1 MKKIVRRTVVTLSI
15 GAVAFYLWYG
25 FTGQGESTFG
35 GGVPDVANWF
45 GPSVIVIPIV
55 ITVLIIAFAVT
66 GDSAMMAMTG
76 KNTAEFRNAPVGMA
90 TILQASP
97 TGTQINDQPEV
108 RFDVEVVGL
117 HGEIFRSQA
126 RAVVPVTQLA
136 MLRPGATLP
145 VRYVPGRTDK
155 VEFDRSGDQHLARHA
170 MEQLAL
176 RQGTVTEEALHI
188 ARTGIPTHGV
198 IRALTVPG
206 DIKDGKPKLILDVVI
221 SRPDG
226 TTFEVRKEPFVPR
239 AAVAKLQ
246 VGSVVDVHYLPHDES
261 KSAISVM
268 A

>member
-1 MKKIVRRTVVTLSI
+1 MKKLIRRTITVLAI

-25 FTGQGESTFG
+25 LTGQGEDEYSSTG
-35 GGVPDVANWF
+35 NWV
-45 GPSVIVIPIV
+45 GPTMMLPILALTTLMV
-55 ITVLIIAFAVT
+55 GFSMT
-66 GDSAMMAMTG
+66 GDSVMSALTG
-76 KNTAEFRNAPVGMA
+76 KNSTEFRNAPVGMG
-90 TILQASP
+90 TILGVSP

-108 RFDVEVVGL
+108 RFELEVVGL

-126 RAVVPVTQLA
+126 RAVVPLTELA
-136 MLRPGATLP
+136 MLRPGGMLP

-155 VEFDRSGDQHLARHA
+155 VELDRSGDQRLARHA

-188 ARTGIPTHGV
+188 ARTGIPTQGV

-206 DIKDGKPKLILDVVI
+206 EIKDGKPRLILDVVV

-226 TTFEVRKEPFVPR
+226 TTFEVRKEPFVPP

>member
-1 MKKIVRRTVVTLSI
+1 MKKLIRRTITVLAI
-15 GAVAFYLWYG
+15 GAIAFYLWYG
-25 FTGQGESTFG
+25 LTGQGEDEYSSVG
-35 GGVPDVANWF
+35 NWV
-45 GPSVIVIPIV
+45 GPTMMAPILALTT
-55 ITVLIIAFAVT
+55 IMIGFALT
-66 GDSAMMAMTG
+66 GDSVLMALTG
-76 KNTAEFRNAPVGMA
+76 KNTAEFRDAPVGMA

-126 RAVVPVTQLA
+126 KAVVPVTQLA
-136 MLRPGATLP
+136 MLRPGAMLP
-145 VRYVPGRTDK
+145 VRYIPGRADK
-155 VEFDRSGDQHLARHA
+155 VELDRSGDQHLARHA

-188 ARTGIPTHGV
+188 ARTGVPTHGV
-198 IRALTVPG
+198 IRSLRVPG
-206 DIKDGKPKLILDVVI
+206 EIKNGKPKLILDVIV

-226 TTFEVRKEPFVPR
+226 TTFEVRKEPFVPP

-261 KSAISVM
+261 KSAISVL